1 MAAQVFL
8 FMVEPVIVL
17 PYDPNWTIQFQ
28 SERASISNSF
38 GELNA
43 HIEHIGSTSVEGL
56 AAKPIIDIAIIVE
69 SAEDAIRAITPLV
82 RLGFTC
88 FGEAEIP
95 GRIYFDRR
103 EFDPCHIHLYVRG
116 NPELERHLLFRD
128 YLRAHPET
136 AQQYA
141 ELKFAL
147 AEKFRD
153 DRPAYTE
160 AKTEFIRGIE
170 AIARDERANGRL

>member
-1 MAAQVFL
+1 MSDPIIISAYNPEWVAQFEIECEIIL
-8 FMVEPVIVL
+8 HAFGDL
-17 PYDPNWTIQFQ
+17 
-28 SERASISNSF
+28 RA
-38 GELNA
+38 E
-43 HIEHIGSTSVEGL
+43 IEHIGSTSVVGL

-82 RLGFTC
+82 RLGYKC
-88 FGEAEIP
+88 FGEAQIP

-103 EFDPCHIHLYVRG
+103 EFEPCHIHLYVRG

-136 AQQYA
+136 AEQYA

-170 AIARDERANGRL
+170 AIARDERANGGL